1 MTAAIFT
8 PRARQDLSVAARWI
22 KKDNRAAARALREAV
37 AEAAERIGRHPR
49 SGIVRPD
56 LLPEPYRFV
65 SLTGFRYV
73 IVYNSERR
81 PPVIVAVLHTAR
93 DLRHALRDVS

>member
-1 MTAAIFT
+1 VTTAIFT

-22 KKDNRAAARALREAV
+22 KKDSLAAARALRDTV
-37 AEAAERIGRHPR
+37 AKAAERIGRHPR
-49 SGIVRPD
+49 SGVVRTD

-73 IVYNSERR
+73 IVYNSEQR
-81 PPVIVAVLHTAR
+81 PPVIVAILHTAR
-93 DLRHALRDVS
+93 DLRRVLRDFS